1 MIAGGWGDSASPSKL
16 GATPLRYHRVAFL
29 LVVLGFGA
37 VPAAAQDVQP
47 PYTRGF
53 YEAKGYYGTSYGSP
67 SYGSVRAYSS
77 FSSPF
82 GAGMRYGYPPA
93 TIMPGWGA
101 AIWRGGSNTAADQFA
116 GSSRSY
122 RTWAVPYVGS
132 TPAGPLPPM
141 GAYAPSY
148 GPGLNGW

>member
-1 MIAGGWGDSASPSKL
+1 M
-16 GATPLRYHRVAFL
+16 RYHRVAFL
-29 LVVLGFGA
+29 LIILGCGA
-37 VPAAAQDVQP
+37 ATTAAQEIKPALPAA
-47 PYTRGF
+47 YSRGF
-53 YEAKGYYGTSYGSP
+53 FEAKGYYGTSYGSA

-93 TIMPGWGA
+93 TILPGWGT
-101 AIWRGGSNTAADQFA
+101 AIWRGGSNTAADQYA

-132 TPAGPLPPM
+132 EPAGPLPPM